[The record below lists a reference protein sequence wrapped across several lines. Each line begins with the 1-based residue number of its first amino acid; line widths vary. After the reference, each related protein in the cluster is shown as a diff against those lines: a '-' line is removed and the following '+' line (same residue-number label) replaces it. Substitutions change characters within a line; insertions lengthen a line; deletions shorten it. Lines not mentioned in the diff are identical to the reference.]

1 MLDLTINGAGFA
13 LGMTVIASTIA
24 LVIFALRSYLNKQ
37 SEDLNV
43 KEVLHPAARN
53 KKPQVDALKWSATML
68 RGGMVV
74 ALAMTVL
81 AFSWTT
87 YDNDVY
93 VPDYEPWEK
102 DMTEIIPPTNHP
114 TPPPPPPPPPPTI
127 VEVPDETEIEQP
139 DMIDQTI
146 SEVDVVI
153 APEPVPQP
161 EAPAPPVIVP
171 TAVVVDVPPIMFA
184 AKMPMFSSSKC
195 NGLDEYEES
204 KKCAEGEML
213 QFIYKYIKYPAIA
226 RENNIQGTTV
236 IRFVVSKTGEV
247 QQAEIIKDLAGGCG
261 KEALRVVEKMPKW
274 KPGRHGGR
282 NVAVYFN
289 LPIKFQLEN

>member
-13 LGMTVIASTIA
+13 MGMTVLASTIA
-24 LVIFALRSYLNKQ
+24 LVIFAFRTYLKKQ

-43 KEVLHPAARN
+43 KEILHPAARN
-53 KKPQVDALKWSATML
+53 KKPKVDALKWSATVL
-68 RGGMVV
+68 RGGLVV

-87 YDNDVY
+87 YDNDIY
-93 VPDYEPWEK
+93 IPDQESWE
-102 DMTEIIPPTNHP
+102 DEMTEIIPPTRDF

-127 VEVPDETEIEQP
+127 VEVPDETDIEQP

-146 SEVDVVI
+146 SEVDAVI
-153 APEPVPQP
+153 APEPMPVPD
-161 EAPAPPVIVP
+161 APAPPVLVP
-171 TAVVVDVPPIMFA
+171 IPVVEKAPILRFA
-184 AKMPMFSSSKC
+184 EKMPLFSSSKC
-195 NGLDEYEES
+195 NGLDSYEEN
-204 KKCAEGEML
+204 KTCAEKEML
-213 QFIYKYIKYPAIA
+213 QFIYKYVKYPTIA
-226 RENNIQGTTV
+226 RENGIQGTTV

-247 QQAEIIKDLAGGCG
+247 QQAEILKDVAGGCG
-261 KEALRVVEKMPKW
+261 KEALRVVNKMPKW
-274 KPGRHGGR
+274 KPGRQGGR

>member
-13 LGMTVIASTIA
+13 MGMTALASIIA
-24 LVIFALRSYLNKQ
+24 LVIFAFRVYLKKQ
-37 SEDLNV
+37 SEDLNA
-43 KEVLHPAARN
+43 KEILHPAARN

-68 RGGMVV
+68 RGGLVV

-93 VPDYEPWEK
+93 VPNHGVWE
-102 DMTEIIPPTNHP
+102 DVITEIIPPTQHP
-114 TPPPPPPPPPPTI
+114 TPPPPPPPPPTI
-127 VEVPDETEIEQP
+127 VEVPDEMDIEQP

-146 SEVDVVI
+146 SEVDEVI
-153 APEPVPQP
+153 APKPVPQAV
-161 EAPAPPVIVP
+161 APAPPVLVP
-171 TAVVVDVPPIMFA
+171 VTVEKEILPIKFA

-195 NGLDEYEES
+195 NGINEYEES
-204 KKCAEGEML
+204 KKCAEKEML
-213 QFIYKYIKYPAIA
+213 QFIYKHVKYPAIA
-226 RENNIQGTTV
+226 RENGIQGMTV
-236 IRFVVSKTGEV
+236 VRFVVSETGEV
-247 QQAEIIKDLAGGCG
+247 QQAEIMKDLAGGCG
-261 KEALRVVEKMPKW
+261 KEALRVVKKMPKW